1 MLEIISLAICAVQF
15 LFAIIVLGLTGH
27 VSALTDGYATPSQD
41 AFELFCAVFT
51 ILVVIY
57 LAASPRLFDRKLH
70 HPFIVLGLNAI
81 TMLFWFAAFIAMAV
95 FHHNL
100 EEVDFFDGFDG
111 NVYGVCG
118 LIGSYCPSVEAAAI
132 FGAFEW
138 ALFAAATAL
147 AALAIFQNREKSMG
161 SGPQV
166 STA

>member
-1 MLEIISLAICAVQF
+1 MLEIISLGICAVQF

-27 VSALTDGYATPSQD
+27 ISSLTGGYTPSQD
-41 AFELFCAVFT
+41 AFELFCAVWT
-51 ILVVIY
+51 ILIVIY
-57 LAASPRLFDRKLH
+57 LALSPRLFDRKLH

-100 EEVDFFDGFDG
+100 EEVDVLDGFDD

-118 LIGSYCPSVEAAAI
+118 ALGSYCPSVEAAAI

-138 ALFAAATAL
+138 ALFAGATAL
-147 AALAIFQNREKSMG
+147 AALAIFQNREKSVG
-161 SGPQV
+161 SGHPQV